1 MAEEIVSPIPDLSS
15 AELADLER
23 DAGRPLTQGQAQQ
36 YRLRKLK
43 EQLVANMLDEA
54 ARSGG
59 SR

>member
-23 DAGRPLTQGQAQQ
+23 DAGRPLTQGQAQR

-43 EQLVANMLDEA
+43 ERLIDNMLNQA
-54 ARSGG
+54 ARTAGAK
-59 SR
+59 